1 MSIFTHNPIDLIPKN
16 LVIRTY
22 FPLLIQLNTYLFRNI
37 FHVYLRCK
45 NINNNVF

>member
-1 MSIFTHNPIDLIPKN
+1 MSIFTHNSIDFRQKN
-16 LVIRTY
+16 SVIRTHLH
-22 FPLLIQLNTYLFRNI
+22 LLIQLNKYLFRNI